1 MKISYSSIL
10 QYPKKEE
17 SLVFLTVRCNGNTAK
32 VSTRQTVKTKM
43 WNKQLHRCIT
53 SKELFTD
60 RENREARKVNKQ
72 LDKIES
78 FIIERL
84 SGWGEQSRYLTDTKE
99 FKDIV
104 AHYADMF
111 FRGIEEEE
119 KKQNQKAT
127 EWMLDNIN
135 SDRID
140 IHSGRLVSERT
151 KNTQITVIHR
161 LQSFL
166 SDCHLNDS
174 FTTFTDA
181 DFGSKFMEWGYKKN
195 YTENTIYHTYE
206 VLKAQLN
213 AAKRAKYD
221 IDDTY
226 YKQLRGKGKD
236 VDNIYLN
243 INEIE
248 AIYNLD
254 IPMLKHKGLIDEKST
269 MEKTRDLFVIG
280 CLTGL
285 RRSDLNNL
293 NNGLWKLNEEQNT
306 LEIVA
311 EKTKKRVVIPL
322 HPYVRAIYNKYHG
335 VLPKLGD
342 KHNCNEHL
350 KNLGRLAGVNE
361 ITAKTENRGGKVE
374 TYKFKKYDL
383 IGFHTARRSF
393 ATNMFLAGKPTY
405 AIMQIT
411 GHTNERTFYKY
422 VKATPEQ
429 IAKMLEYQ
437 TTSTLCNRG

>member
-1 MKISYSSIL
+1 MTKISYSSIL

-60 RENREARKVNKQ
+60 RENREVRKVNKQ
-72 LDKIES
+72 LDKIET
-78 FIIERL
+78 FIIDRL
-84 SGWGEQSRYLTDTKE
+84 SGWGEQSRYLTDPKE
-99 FKDIV
+99 FKDLV

-127 EWMLDNIN
+127 EWMLSNIN
-135 SDRID
+135 SDRLD
-140 IHSGRLVSERT
+140 THTGRYVADRT
-151 KNTQITVIHR
+151 KNAQTTVIHR

-166 SDCHLNDS
+166 EDCNLADT
-174 FTTFTDA
+174 FETFTA
-181 DFGSKFMEWGYKKN
+181 QNFGTKFMDWGYSKKN
-195 YTENTIYHTYE
+195 YTENTIYATYE
-206 VLKAQLN
+206 IVKAQLN
-213 AAKRAKYD
+213 AAKRAKFD

-243 INEIE
+243 EDEIK

-254 IPMLKHKGLIDEKST
+254 IPKLKQEGLIDEKST
-269 MEKTRDLFVIG
+269 IEKTRNLFVIG

-393 ATNMFLAGKPTY
+393 ASNMFLAGKPTY
-405 AIMQIT
+405 AIMQLT

-429 IAKMLEYQ
+429 IAKLLDFN
-437 TTSTLCNRG
+437 SIG

>member
-1 MKISYSSIL
+1 MTKISYSSIL

-60 RENREARKVNKQ
+60 RENREVRKVNKQ
-72 LDKIES
+72 LDKIET
-78 FIIERL
+78 FIIDRL
-84 SGWGEQSRYLTDTKE
+84 SGWGEQSRYLTDPKE
-99 FKDIV
+99 FKDLV

-127 EWMLDNIN
+127 EWMLSNIN
-135 SDRID
+135 SDRLD
-140 IHSGRLVSERT
+140 THTGRYVADRT
-151 KNTQITVIHR
+151 KNAQTTVIHR

-166 SDCHLNDS
+166 EDCNLADT
-174 FTTFTDA
+174 FETFTA
-181 DFGSKFMEWGYKKN
+181 QNFGTKFMDWGYSKKN
-195 YTENTIYHTYE
+195 YTENTIYATYE
-206 VLKAQLN
+206 IVKAQLN
-213 AAKRAKYD
+213 AAKRAKFD

-243 INEIE
+243 EDEIK

-254 IPMLKHKGLIDEKST
+254 IPKLKQEGLIDEKST
-269 MEKTRDLFVIG
+269 IEKTRNLFVIG

-322 HPYVRAIYNKYHG
+322 HPYVRAISNKYHG

-393 ATNMFLAGKPTY
+393 ASNMFLAGKPTY
-405 AIMQIT
+405 AIMQLT

-429 IAKMLEYQ
+429 IAKLLDFN
-437 TTSTLCNRG
+437 SIG

>member
-1 MKISYSSIL
+1 MTKISYSSIL

-17 SLVFLTVRCNGNTAK
+17 SLVFFTVRSNGNTAK

-60 RENREARKVNKQ
+60 RENREARKINKQ
-72 LDKIES
+72 LDKIED
-78 FIIERL
+78 FIITRL
-84 SGWGEQSRYLTDTKE
+84 NGWGEQSRYLTDPKE

-104 AHYADMF
+104 THYANMF

-140 IHSGRLVSERT
+140 IHSGRFVAERT
-151 KNTQITVIHR
+151 KKAQSTVIHR

-166 SDCHLNDS
+166 SDNHLED
-174 FTTFTDA
+174 TFKTFADA
-181 DFGSKFMEWGYKKN
+181 DFANKYMKWCYEKKN
-195 YTENTIYHTYE
+195 YKENTIYVTYE
-206 VLKAQLN
+206 ILKAQLN
-213 AAKRAKYD
+213 AAKKSGFN

-226 YKQLRGKGKD
+226 YKELRGKCKD
-236 VDNIYLN
+236 VDNIYLTER
-243 INEIE
+243 EIE
-248 AIYNLD
+248 AIYKLD
-254 IPMLKHKGLIDEKST
+254 IPHLKQEGLIDEKST
-269 MEKTRDLFVIG
+269 MEQTRDLFIIG
-280 CLTGL
+280 CYTGL
-285 RRSDLNNL
+285 RRSDLNKL
-293 NNGLWKLNEEQNT
+293 NNGIWNLSEANNT
-306 LEIVA
+306 VSIVA

-322 HPYVRAIYNKYHG
+322 HKYVKSIYNKYKG
-335 VLPKLGD
+335 KLPRLGD
-342 KHNCNEHL
+342 KYNTNVHL
-350 KNLGRLAGVNE
+350 KNLGRLAGIDE
-361 ITAKTENRGGKVE
+361 ITSKIENRGGKIS
-374 TYKFKKYDL
+374 TIKYKKYDL

-429 IAKMLEYQ
+429 IAKMLEY
-437 TTSTLCNRG
+437 SSNF

>member
-1 MKISYSSIL
+1 MTKISYSSIL

-60 RENREARKVNKQ
+60 RENREVRKVNEQ
-72 LDKIES
+72 LDKIET
-78 FIIERL
+78 FIIDRL
-84 SGWGEQSRYLTDTKE
+84 SGWGEQSRYLTDPKE
-99 FKDIV
+99 FKDLV

-127 EWMLDNIN
+127 EWMLSNIN
-135 SDRID
+135 SDRLD
-140 IHSGRLVSERT
+140 THTGRYVADRT
-151 KNTQITVIHR
+151 KNAQTTVIHR

-166 SDCHLNDS
+166 EDCNLADT
-174 FTTFTDA
+174 FETFTA
-181 DFGSKFMEWGYKKN
+181 QNFGTKFMDWGYSKKN
-195 YTENTIYHTYE
+195 YTENTIYATYE
-206 VLKAQLN
+206 IVKAQLN
-213 AAKRAKYD
+213 AAKRAKFD

-243 INEIE
+243 EDEIK

-254 IPMLKHKGLIDEKST
+254 IPKLKQEGLIDEKST
-269 MEKTRDLFVIG
+269 MEKTKDLFIIG
-280 CLTGL
+280 CYTGL
-285 RRSDLNNL
+285 RRSDLN
-293 NNGLWKLNEEQNT
+293 KLNDGIWNLDENGNT
-306 LEIVA
+306 VSIVA
-311 EKTKKRVVIPL
+311 EKTKKRVIIPL
-322 HPYVRAIYNKYHG
+322 HPCVRAIYNKYHG

-342 KHNCNEHL
+342 KHNSNEHL
-350 KNLGRLAGVNE
+350 KNLGRLAGINE
-361 ITAKTENRGGKVE
+361 ITSITENRGGKV
-374 TYKFKKYDL
+374 TTLKHKKYDL

-405 AIMQIT
+405 AIMQLT

-429 IAKMLEYQ
+429 IAKLLEFN
-437 TTSTLCNRG
+437 TAI